1 MSIRNETWMIGD
13 TRTAKK
19 LTSRYKNSIKLVY
32 VLFVHT
38 LNIYQIYV
46 LNPRGLCSRAT
57 LTACSPAEFP
67 LLEGSLCLIPEICL
81 GRTGAALVRLNN
93 SASR

>member
-1 MSIRNETWMIGD
+1 MSRTVFPFLQGRGCPEGVNAIRPAIPF
-13 TRTAKK
+13 
-19 LTSRYKNSIKLVY
+19 SCI
-32 VLFVHT
+32 
-38 LNIYQIYV
+38 LNICLFTRIG
-46 LNPRGLCSRAT
+46 NT
-57 LTACSPAEFP
+57 NFFFPAEFP